1 MTTPK
6 DTTTRDDP
14 STYRR
19 RHDDDESFDL
29 FGVDLCAGDVLPTNW
44 NPEKRGTLTPPTSTH
59 ADQHSRIGLAMLLAR
74 RDLAEKAAWIR
85 AGSG

>member
-1 MTTPK
+1 MTTLK
-6 DTTTRDDP
+6 DATTRDDAT
-14 STYRR
+14 TYRR
-19 RHDDDESFDL
+19 RRDDDESFDL

-59 ADQHSRIGLAMLLAR
+59 AKGHSRIGLAMLLAKR
-74 RDLAEKAAWIR
+74 ELADKAAWIR

>member
-19 RHDDDESFDL
+19 RHDDDDAFDL
-29 FGVDLCAGDVLPTNW
+29 VGVDLCAGDVLPTDW
-44 NPEKRGTLTPPTSTH
+44 NHEKRGTSVPPTSTH
-59 ADQHSRIGLAMLLAR
+59 ADQHSRVGLAMLLAR
-74 RDLAEKAAWIR
+74 RDLAGKAAWIR